1 MPAIHPCLRA
11 NAPTLDLLALV
22 MSRIFL
28 HDVDVNFSGLGL
40 FNSAATGHKALK
52 DINLDIRSGDRIGL
66 IGPNG
71 AGKSTLLRVMAG
83 IYPPTR
89 GSVLV
94 DGSISSM
101 LTVGLGMQT
110 DYTGYKNIDLSLIIA
125 GVNRADRERLKEE
138 IAVFSELGEFLN
150 QPVRNYSSGMAMRL
164 KFACATAIKPDIL
177 LLDEW
182 LGAGDT
188 DFKDKAT
195 DRMNNLV
202 SEAGIVV
209 LATHNVPLMKKI
221 CTKAAWIET
230 GVIMAVGDIEEVIKK
245 QQRFKVYGEIPET

>member
-1 MPAIHPCLRA
+1 
-11 NAPTLDLLALV
+11 
-22 MSRIFL
+22 MSRVFL
-28 HDVDVNFSGLGL
+28 HNVDVHFSGSGL
-40 FNSAATGHKALK
+40 FNSAARGHKALK
-52 DINLDIRSGDRIGL
+52 KINLDIGSGDRLGL

-83 IYPPTR
+83 IYLPTH
-89 GSVLV
+89 GSVQV
-94 DGSISSM
+94 EGRISTM

-110 DYTGYKNIDLSLIIA
+110 DYSGYKNIELALIIA
-125 GVNRADRERLKEE
+125 DVPKEDRAKIKAE
-138 IAVFSELGEFLN
+138 IADFSELGDFLD

-164 KFACATAIKPDIL
+164 KFACATAIKPDVL

-195 DRMNNLV
+195 DRMNALV

-209 LATHNVPLMKKI
+209 LATHNVPLMKKV
-221 CTKAAWIET
+221 CNKAIWLQE
-230 GVIMAVGDIEEVIKK
+230 GSIMASGDIDEVINL
-245 QQRFKVYGEIPET
+245 QQRYKVYGEIPKQIG